1 MGSGI
6 WGVRSAA
13 KVPPSL
19 GRAPDTMASVAPQPR
34 LKYHRASPPSS
45 GASAGDNEIMTE
57 QSLGAIDPTRP
68 QFEAFKALP
77 RDTPIHMLNLI
88 RLRVLA
94 EYPPGHPNHGKG
106 MTGREAYRA
115 YGATTAAIFAR
126 VGGRQIWAG
135 RPEGVVTG
143 PSDERWDLAFIAA
156 YPHAGAFL
164 EMVTDPDYRQHV
176 THRTAGVSD
185 SRLIRLAPVAP
196 GAGFGE

>member
-1 MGSGI
+1 
-6 WGVRSAA
+6 
-13 KVPPSL
+13 
-19 GRAPDTMASVAPQPR
+19 
-34 LKYHRASPPSS
+34 
-45 GASAGDNEIMTE
+45 MT
-57 QSLGAIDPTRP
+57 QDKLGAIDPTRQ
-68 QFEAFKALP
+68 QFEAFKTLP

-88 RLRVLA
+88 RLRA
-94 EYPPGHPNHGKG
+94 WADYPLGHANHGGG
-106 MTGREAYRA
+106 MTGLEAYRA
-115 YGATTAAIFAR
+115 YGSTTAAIFAR

-143 PSDERWDLAFIAA
+143 PLEERWDLAFIAA

-176 THRTAGVSD
+176 AHRTAGVAD